1 MMKAEFLLCSGM
13 QYKSN
18 TLLFGMRIMQ
28 IYSEQKK
35 YFVYVLHGV
44 SVNKFVIGRPGGPL
58 E

>member
-35 YFVYVLHGV
+35 YFVYVLYGV
-44 SVNKFVIGRPGGPL
+44 SVNKFVIGR
-58 E
+58 